1 MKLRN
6 LSLLIACAFL
16 FAAGLNS
23 CSPYEEGPAIS
34 LRSKTERVANTWRVN
49 YAVEADGDD
58 QTSDYEEDRFIL
70 DKDGNVTYTFEIAGT
85 VFTAT
90 GTWAFTNDDENI
102 RIQTS
107 FDFLGLPVD
116 SDETYEILKLK
127 ETEVWIRDIDDDQIE
142 LHFVEV

>member
-6 LSLLIACAFL
+6 LSFLIACAFL

-58 QTSDYEEDRFIL
+58 KTSDYEEDRYVL
-70 DKDGNVTYTFEIAGT
+70 DKDGNVTHTFDIAGT

-107 FDFLGLPVD
+107 FDFLGFPVD
-116 SDETYEILKLK
+116 SDETFEILKLK
-127 ETEVWIRDIDDDQIE
+127 ETEVWIRDIDDDQLEIHFIE
-142 LHFVEV
+142 V